1 MRVSAIV
8 TTYERPEFLARCLA
22 SLEAQTRRP
31 DEVIVADDGSGP
43 EALAAARAQVEAC
56 GLPGRVV
63 TQPKQGF
70 RAAASRNNA
79 VRAASG
85 DWFFF
90 ADGDLLFLPDAIEQH
105 LTLSEEG
112 RLWTTG
118 FALPLSSEETA
129 ALDTAGLRARGVSEL
144 WPAEDD
150 PRHAL
155 LREQHQR
162 FERKLALARVAPLEA
177 HLRKLVMRSGNASVS
192 RAAFEKVNGF
202 DEAFVGWG
210 CEDDDLALRLL
221 LAGEWCRSALL
232 AARALHMHHAREPLV
247 DRGGRQ
253 VSPNHRY
260 HKRRRWR
267 RYVAERGLR
276 RS

>member
-1 MRVSAIV
+1 MRVTAIV

-22 SLEAQTRRP
+22 SLETQTRRP

-43 EALAAARAQVEAC
+43 EALAAAQAHVEAC
-56 GLPGRVV
+56 DLPAQLV
-63 TQPKQGF
+63 TQPDEGF

-105 LTLSEEG
+105 LALSEEG
-112 RLWTTG
+112 RLWTTA
-118 FALPLSSEETA
+118 FAIPLTSEETE
-129 ALDTAGLRARGVSEL
+129 ALDTAALRERGVGHL
-144 WPAEDD
+144 WPAAGD
-150 PRHAL
+150 PRHAAL
-155 LREQHQR
+155 LEQHER
-162 FERKLALARVAPLEA
+162 FERKRALARVAPLEA
-177 HLRKLVMRSGNASVS
+177 HLRKLPMRSCNASVS
-192 RAAFEKVNGF
+192 REAFERVNGF
-202 DEAFVGWG
+202 DEAYVGWG
-210 CEDDDLALRLL
+210 CEDDDLGLRLL
-221 LAGEWCRSALL
+221 LAGVGCRSALL
-232 AARALHMHHAREPLV
+232 AARALHQHHAREPLV
-247 DRGGRQ
+247 EEGGRQ

-276 RS
+276 

>member
-22 SLEAQTRRP
+22 SLEAQSRPP

-43 EALAAARAQVEAC
+43 EALAAAQAHVEAC
-56 GLPGRVV
+56 ALPGQVV
-63 TQPKQGF
+63 TQPNEGF

-105 LTLSEEG
+105 LGLSDEG
-112 RLWTTG
+112 RLWTTA
-118 FALPLSSEETA
+118 FALPLTSEETD
-129 ALDTAGLRARGVSEL
+129 ALDTDELRERGVEGL

-150 PRHAL
+150 PRHAA
-155 LREQHQR
+155 LREQHER
-162 FERKLALARVAPLEA
+162 FERKRALARVAPLEA
-177 HLRKLVMRSGNASVS
+177 HLRKLPMRSCNASVS

-202 DEAFVGWG
+202 DEAYVGWG

-221 LAGEWCRSALL
+221 LAGEWCRSALVT
-232 AARALHMHHAREPLV
+232 ARALHMHHAREPLV
-247 DRGGRQ
+247 AVGGRQ

-276 RS
+276 